1 MGFPSSSAVLPAVA
15 IALALTSTKSV
26 AGSRGDG
33 RRDAGDRPL
42 AAACQDCPIDAVF
55 LRCTQGNDAMTLVL
69 APDRSTGFRMA
80 SWRGMLVGKALRV
93 GEVLTLEVRSELKG
107 ANRVTRATLRL
118 GEAATLVPGS
128 DVDAEL
134 VGGNGA
140 PIRFTWLE

>member
-1 MGFPSSSAVLPAVA
+1 
-15 IALALTSTKSV
+15 
-26 AGSRGDG
+26 
-33 RRDAGDRPL
+33 
-42 AAACQDCPIDAVF
+42 
-55 LRCTQGNDAMTLVL
+55 
-69 APDRSTGFRMA
+69 
-80 SWRGMLVGKALRV
+80 MLVGKALRV